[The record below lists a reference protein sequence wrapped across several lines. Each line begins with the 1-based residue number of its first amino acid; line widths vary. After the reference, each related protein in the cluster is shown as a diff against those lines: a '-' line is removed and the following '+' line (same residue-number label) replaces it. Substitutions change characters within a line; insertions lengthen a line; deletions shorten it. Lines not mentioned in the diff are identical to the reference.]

1 MCYYLVVI
9 SMKIELIE
17 ANAHNVSV
25 ANELLTMLIKTEK
38 SYIEN
43 IKDDFA
49 TKFDDIKESK
59 SSLFINLIERI
70 DCIYNKTKEIY
81 FDK

>member
-17 ANAHNVSV
+17 ANAQNVSV
-25 ANELLTMLIKTEK
+25 ANELLTLLIKTEK

-43 IKDDFA
+43 IKDDFVI
-49 TKFDDIKESK
+49 TKHYE
-59 SSLFINLIERI
+59 
-70 DCIYNKTKEIY
+70 EIY
-81 FDK
+81 KNDEV

>member
-17 ANAHNVSV
+17 ANAQNVSV
-25 ANELLTMLIKTEK
+25 ANELLTLLIKTEK

-43 IKDDFA
+43 IKDDFVI
-49 TKFDDIKESK
+49 TKHYE
-59 SSLFINLIERI
+59 
-70 DCIYNKTKEIY
+70 EIY
-81 FDK
+81 KNDEVWKWQFMKKFLK

>member
-9 SMKIELIE
+9 SMKIELIK
-17 ANAHNVSV
+17 ANAQNVSV

-43 IKDDFA
+43 IKDDFVI
-49 TKFDDIKESK
+49 TLNYE
-59 SSLFINLIERI
+59 
-70 DCIYNKTKEIY
+70 EIY
-81 FDK
+81 KNLKFNSSFNMYSVYEWLRKKHHS